1 MINSKDA
8 MHEDYMRLMEYLEIY
23 KDSICY
29 SAQGVV
35 PNKTYKDEEDPNIER
50 EALTATDI
58 WPVEQSGPKKGK
70 IKAPLDSNGK
80 IVVDPA
86 GNIVLEKYLLD
97 FDIYRANTLA
107 KQKAIQ
113 MANDTRSGDD
123 LSQMFVNSVENF
135 TK

>member
-1 MINSKDA
+1 MTNQEKG
-8 MHEDYMRLMEYLEIY
+8 
-23 KDSICY
+23 
-29 SAQGVV
+29 Q
-35 PNKTYKDEEDPNIER
+35 
-50 EALTATDI
+50 
-58 WPVEQSGPKKGK
+58 KKGK